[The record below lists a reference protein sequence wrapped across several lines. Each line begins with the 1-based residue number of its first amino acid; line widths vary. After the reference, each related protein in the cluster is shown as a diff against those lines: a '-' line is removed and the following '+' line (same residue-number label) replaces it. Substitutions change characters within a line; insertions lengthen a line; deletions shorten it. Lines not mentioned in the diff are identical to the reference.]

1 MQISIKRCKIPNQIW
16 LTESKYIKDNL
27 HNQILNRSYFPNKIR
42 ILWRETKD
50 GGYVFSTEDERKWA
64 RVLARH
70 LNWKNLLTFGQLV
83 NWEMRK
89 CELSSCPSFND
100 ALTSGRSLPA
110 PGTLLRHVESCWP
123 YTSKKPG
130 PDNET
135 SFLQDVVVDPSA
147 CSGLLSKSHWILI
160 CCWQRQGTCT
170 FIPTSLITWPGW
182 NLLLTGHSHW
192 LS

>member
-1 MQISIKRCKIPNQIW
+1 MQISSIKRCKIPNQIL

-27 HNQILNRSYFPNKIR
+27 HKQILNRSYYPNKIR

-50 GGYVFSTEDERKWA
+50 GGYVFSTEDEMGQSFSQISELEEPANIWVTGELGIEKVWTVFMSLFQWYSHLWK
-64 RVLARH
+64 VLA
-70 LNWKNLLTFGQLV
+70 
-83 NWEMRK
+83 
-89 CELSSCPSFND
+89 SSRNPLETCS
-100 ALTSGRSLPA
+100 
-110 PGTLLRHVESCWP
+110 P

-160 CCWQRQGTCT
+160 CCWQRQSTWT
-170 FIPTSLITWPGW
+170 FIPTSLIVWPGW
-182 NLLLTGHSHW
+182 NLLLIGQGYW
-192 LS
+192 LG